1 MYFLLLAFCID
12 FLILYYIVIEYYARA
27 EIKVLKSICNLWLP
41 NQEEGKFQRV
51 CR

>member
-12 FLILYYIVIEYYARA
+12 FLIHYYITIEYYAIA
-27 EIKVLKSICNLWLP
+27 EINILKSICNLWLP
-41 NQEEGKFQRV
+41 NQEEGKCQRV